1 LAAKYLKVLIPY
13 LVVLVDGILAVFWY
27 LKEYLIVIKSCKYKG
42 LVLLTI
48 LNVSM
53 AIVLIRLIFKVGNLD
68 FVKSS
73 SYVLKVALKHQKI
86 KSKGSGQ
93 NKDSQIRSC
102 CFTA

>member
-1 LAAKYLKVLIPY
+1 MYALLLGNEIERVSEEKDI
-13 LVVLVDGILAVFWY
+13 FWY
-27 LKEYLIVIKSCKYKG
+27 LKEYLLCLIVIKTCKYKG

-73 SYVLKVALKHQKI
+73 SYVLSV
-86 KSKGSGQ
+86 SS
-93 NKDSQIRSC
+93 
-102 CFTA
+102 